1 MKAGIVAAVG
11 MSVILAACGG
21 GGDDRATAPSTPSPS
36 AAGQYVGT
44 VSGRQATVL
53 VMDDGRFYTQY
64 SAAGQPSLIAGV
76 VAGTVSSSGGNLSN
90 GIGTDYN
97 LEGQGAD
104 SVTLSGTYAAK
115 QSIKATVAYS
125 NGANS
130 DFSGNYD
137 ASYDTTPTQ
146 TAVIGT
152 FRGNSAT
159 NIGASVAIDSV
170 TLTAD
175 ASGNISGNGTNCA
188 FTGSIKPHA
197 VGNVY
202 DVNLNFGSGT
212 GCAYP
217 NTSASGVGVLSGNQI
232 HAFVQTPSKA
242 GVVFL
247 GSK

>member
-1 MKAGIVAAVG
+1 MKTGIISAMG

-21 GGDDRATAPSTPSPS
+21 GGGDGAPLPSTPSPS

-44 VSGRQATVL
+44 VNGRQATVL

-64 SAAGQPSLIAGV
+64 SVAGQPNLIAGV
-76 VAGTVSSSGGNLSN
+76 VAGTVSSSSGNLSN

-97 LEGQGAD
+97 LEGQGAN
-104 SVTLSGTYAAK
+104 SVTLSGTYSAK
-115 QSIKATVAYS
+115 QSIKAMVAYS
-125 NGANS
+125 NGAKS

-137 ASYDTTPTQ
+137 VSYGTTPTQ
-146 TAVIGT
+146 AAVTGT
-152 FRGNSAT
+152 FRGNGAT
-159 NIGASVAIDSV
+159 NIGAAVGIDNV

-175 ASGNISGNGTNCA
+175 ASGNISGNGTNCS

-197 VGNVY
+197 AGNVY
-202 DVNLNFGSGT
+202 DINLNFGSGS

-242 GVVFL
+242 SLLFL